1 VQKSEVSLL
10 KGTMMPTKTKISFRI
25 MEFKC
30 THEDITKTLRVQPTM
45 IWSQGEKIRHT
56 SLVHKQNG
64 WSLDVDLEDHADL
77 NAHVEDILHKV
88 HPYCKDLVNTCGEYY
103 AELACVL
110 YIAGDERPEIHFTP
124 QVLKKLVALNAHVD
138 VDLYLLE

>member
-1 VQKSEVSLL
+1 ML
-10 KGTMMPTKTKISFRI
+10 TKTKISFRI
-25 MEFKC
+25 MEFRC
-30 THEDITKTLRVQPTM
+30 PHEDITKALHVQPTT

-64 WSLDVDLEDHADL
+64 WSLDVDLEGHVDL
-77 NAHVEDILHKV
+77 NAPVEDLLNKV
-88 HPYCKDLVNTCGEYY
+88 HPFSKDLVNTCGDYY

-124 QVLKKLVALNAHVD
+124 QVLKKLAALNAHVD
-138 VDLYLLE
+138 IDLYLFE

>member
-1 VQKSEVSLL
+1 MSAKTRISL
-10 KGTMMPTKTKISFRI
+10 RI

-30 THEDITKTLRVQPTM
+30 THEDITKALRVQPTT

-64 WSLDVDLEDHADL
+64 WSLDVDLEGHVDL
-77 NAHVEDILHKV
+77 NTHVEDILNKV
-88 HPYCKDLVNTCGEYY
+88 YPYYKDFVSTCGDYY
-103 AELACVL
+103 AELACTL
-110 YIAGDERPEIHFTP
+110 YMAGDERPEIHFAP
-124 QVLKKLVALNAHVD
+124 QVLKKLAALNAHVD